1 MGAAAAKGSVEAIA
15 DDMAVLRNYLK
26 KANEDDIF
34 SGDMLSPYF

>member
-1 MGAAAAKGSVEAIA
+1 MGAAAAKGGVEAIA